1 LPPGVTEV
9 QLTPDEPAKVKSP
22 LPEAV
27 DIPSPPT
34 PTPPIPQ
41 P

>member
-22 LPEAV
+22 LPAV
-27 DIPSPPT
+27 EVPTPPT